1 MVVAI
6 VILAV
11 VVFANIFIFKYRKK
25 PRRHGRQEHETYGT
39 AYPEMERDMDLPPPY
54 LSPPSYAEVG
64 MQNPGF
70 ENRLSTSS
78 VEMPPSYEYAIS
90 NMEVEQNMLNRSRE
104 NNGNNNII
112 PIQGTSRSPTGGQTG
127 VSNFA
132 GVPEPRGPPPPP
144 PQINTLTGSGALN
157 PLQPRPVTR
166 QAHLTTRGR
175 STSQNLP
182 QTSSQRFTE
191 NPDHSDTAVT
201 SNPLP
206 RSRSLGDIGKTPDI
220 LFKLRRSSTE
230 GDNLNPRLGNRTL
243 ILFQGSKNDEI
254 KV

>member
-6 VILAV
+6 VILTV

-25 PRRHGRQEHETYGT
+25 PRRRSRQEHETYGT
-39 AYPEMERDMDLPPPY
+39 AYPELETDMDLPPPY

-70 ENRLSTSS
+70 ENRLSTSA

-90 NMEVEQNMLNRSRE
+90 NVEVEQNMLNRSRE

-112 PIQGTSRSPTGGQTG
+112 PIQGTSRSHTGGQTE
-127 VSNFA
+127 
-132 GVPEPRGPPPPP
+132 VPEPRGPPPPP
-144 PQINTLTGSGALN
+144 PQINSLTGSGALN

-182 QTSSQRFTE
+182 QTSSQGFTE

-201 SNPLP
+201 SHPLP
-206 RSRSLGDIGKTPDI
+206 RSRSLGDIGKTSDI